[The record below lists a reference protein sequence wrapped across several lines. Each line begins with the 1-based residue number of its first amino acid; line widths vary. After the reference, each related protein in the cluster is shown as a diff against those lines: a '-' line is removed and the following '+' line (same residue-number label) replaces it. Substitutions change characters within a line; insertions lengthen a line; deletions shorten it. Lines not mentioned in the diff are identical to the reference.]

1 MGLLS
6 KRFFLIDTVFIL
18 AGGRGTRLGN
28 LTKNT
33 PKPMLKIA
41 GKPFIEHIIDNLDC
55 LKFKKIVISTGYKH
69 SKFKEYFDTINS
81 SKISIYHEKKP
92 LGTGGA
98 VKHYLNNYSDTK
110 NILVMNGDSFIFDD
124 QYYLNSLNRIDN
136 DCLVGVTV
144 KNRSR
149 FGSVITDKDNNI
161 IDFQEKK
168 LTGPGFIN
176 AGIYFFSDIN
186 FLRNEMNIYPS
197 TFSFEEFLSSTIK
210 KRKIK
215 ILESSG
221 KIIDMGTP
229 ESLEEMR
236 LKFES

>member
-1 MGLLS
+1 M
-6 KRFFLIDTVFIL
+6 IDTVFIL

-28 LTKNT
+28 LTTNT

-41 GKPFIEHIIDNLDC
+41 GKPFIEHIIDNLDG

-69 SKFKEYFDTINS
+69 SKFKEYFDTINKS
-81 SKISIYHEKKP
+81 NISIYHEKKP

-98 VKHYLNNYSDTK
+98 VKHYLNKYYDTK

-136 DCLVGVTV
+136 DCVVGVTV

-149 FGSVITDKDNNI
+149 FGSVTKDKDNNI

-197 TFSFEEFLSSTIK
+197 TFSFEEFLSSIIK

-221 KIIDMGTP
+221 NIIDMGTP